1 MLDSGETQRALETA
15 LSAQQ
20 SFARFGKMDSEWR
33 AWLIAAQASERLGK
47 EAAANEYAS
56 RAVNRLSELE
66 QKWGSETY
74 TTYLT
79 RADVIRFRKQA
90 EQVLKF

>member
-1 MLDSGETQRALETA
+1 MRYKVSVFCAAAFA
-15 LSAQQ
+15 LSLA
-20 SFARFGKMDSEWR
+20 S
-33 AWLIAAQASERLGK
+33 WLIAAQASERLGK
-47 EAAANEYAS
+47 EADANEYAS

-74 TTYLT
+74 NTYLT
-79 RADVIRFRKQA
+79 RADVIHFRKQA